1 MRFSPRLL
9 ALLPL
14 SAAFLAAAQLQSSQ
28 SYAQRAG
35 AAPDPIG
42 QLPLPPSDFNNG
54 TLGGPLGTAPTPKPV
69 AKPTPISTRPLVPI
83 VVPVAT
89 PLPVATATNTI
100 RVGLSTQGSALQIWT
115 PQGATLRD
123 LGQSGRTQSVSA
135 GSTLSFS
142 SGPSFS
148 QKIGAQTFRG
158 PISVQINGNISQGW
172 SQVAVVPLGG
182 AFARASSN
190 GKSPRYGRPYRGT
203 FEVFAQRLAEPN
215 HRKGS
220 LALVNVLGLEEYLK
234 GVVPWEMDAVAP
246 LEALKA
252 QAICARTKTLD
263 FKQTGRF
270 KAGGF
275 DVCDYDACQG
285 YPGTENEKAATTQA
299 VEATRGLALFQN
311 GRPIDAVYSTNSGGI
326 TAAASDVWR
335 GGDVPYL
342 QSVRDFPDTSPLST
356 LFRGGMNESKWAQF
370 VSQPFLSFAR
380 PDGLRRSNYEARKYR
395 WSQFISVEEASKA
408 FTGQGIAEV
417 TNIEVETRASSGRIR
432 RIKVSGVDAKT
443 LAQMAAQ
450 VALPAKKASQ
460 KNPTSKKGEALLDID
475 SEEFTPV
482 DYVSDSVLQKT
493 IILEGDG
500 AIRSMFSKQLGS
512 TTALPSSLFVVS
524 PKTDA
529 SGQVIGWNFLGAGW
543 GHGVGLCQRGAQ
555 NHAQEGWD
563 ARRILSWYYRG
574 VEIRQLSG

>member
-14 SAAFLAAAQLQSSQ
+14 SAAFLAAAQLQSSK

-42 QLPLPPSDFNNG
+42 QLPAPPSHADNA
-54 TLGGPLGTAPTPKPV
+54 TPGGPVGKAPVSKPIAKAAPIPMRPPVPVGIPV
-69 AKPTPISTRPLVPI
+69 APP
-83 VVPVAT
+83 VPVPDAA
-89 PLPVATATNTI
+89 PTNTI
-100 RVGLSTQGSALQIWT
+100 RVGLSTQGSAIQIWT
-115 PQGATLRD
+115 PGAATLRD
-123 LGQSGRTQSVSA
+123 LGQSGRTQSVPA
-135 GSTLSFS
+135 GSTLSFI

-172 SQVAVVPLGG
+172 AQVAVVPLGNE
-182 AFARASSN
+182 FARVTSN
-190 GKSPRYGRPYRGT
+190 GKEPRYGRPYRGS

-220 LALVNVLGLEEYLK
+220 LALVNILGLEEYLK

-285 YPGTENEKAATTQA
+285 YPGTENEKSATTQA

-326 TAAASDVWR
+326 TASASDVWR

-342 QSVRDFPDTSPLST
+342 QSVRDFPETSPLST

-408 FTGQGIAEV
+408 FAAQGFERVDAIGV
-417 TNIEVETRASSGRIR
+417 IERASSGRIR
-432 RIKVSGVDAKT
+432 RIGVSGIRSG
-443 LAQMAAQ
+443 L
-450 VALPAKKASQ
+450 
-460 KNPTSKKGEALLDID
+460 
-475 SEEFTPV
+475 PV
-482 DYVSDSVLQKT
+482 DHDLSHLESRDAGQSVV
-493 IILEGDG
+493 LEGDG
-500 AIRSMFSKQLGS
+500 AIRAMFSKQLGS

-529 SGQVIGWNFLGAGW
+529 SGQVLGWNFSGAGW

-555 NHAQEGWD
+555 NHAREGWD
-563 ARRILSWYYRG
+563 ARRILNWYYRG
-574 VEIRQLSG
+574 VEIRQMN